1 MYGVLTN
8 PIASNFA
15 EVWESFRDC
24 CDWLSVEL
32 LLSEN
37 EFRAKGLGNFKTIR
51 SWAFVDW
58 NIILF
63 SHDICTYT
71 SEYYIP
77 DELVKD
83 MDQTP
88 TKYLATSSVT
98 MAGKNTKLM
107 PKQADNG
114 KRAITANFWKFLL
127 SFSEANWTNEQDT
140 FRKISNVLLRTFV
153 GRRKS

>member
-1 MYGVLTN
+1 MVFLRVLLHAILQKYGNLLEIVVTDCRLN
-8 PIASNFA
+8 YFYQRMNFVQRASATSRPFVA
-15 EVWESFRDC
+15 EPLWIEIC
-24 CDWLSVEL
+24 
-32 LLSEN
+32 
-37 EFRAKGLGNFKTIR
+37 
-51 SWAFVDW
+51 
-58 NIILF
+58 ILF

-114 KRAITANFWKFLL
+114 KRVITANFWKFLL
-127 SFSEANWTNEQDT
+127 SFSEANWTNKQDT